1 MAQRSFEGYLQE
13 FASYMADRPR
23 RGRELTPPMIV
34 NLLYASH
41 GCDERE
47 TAAARGVSYETVHG
61 QMAEA
66 RARLAAKNAA
76 HAVAIAFRFGLIQ

>member
-1 MAQRSFEGYLQE
+1 MVPRSFDGYLHE
-13 FASYMADRPR
+13 FASHMADRPR
-23 RGRELTPPMIV
+23 RSRELTPPMIV

-41 GCDERE
+41 GCGERE
-47 TAAARGVSYETVHG
+47 TATARGVSYETVHR
-61 QMAEA
+61 QMEDA